1 MHVLRPCTSIIYHI
15 CIRILSLILAFL
27 IHQLQVTCQLEPL
40 EGLEAASLPRLIHIQ
55 VVTKICSKY
64 AQDMPKYVQFIP
76 KICSRYAKICPI
88 YAQHVRYTCWTL
100 LIHIQVVA
108 GEAGEY
114 DVVYSLPKEGRWTQM
129 AMMMVMMMMVAR
141 PCCLLSSKGGK
152 VDTDGDEID
161 DDDGVYFLP
170 KELRC
175 LLTNKINKVTVN
187 FSDTRCG
194 SEFMAVTSK
203 IVLSRWAMADTLPTN
218 EHWFVNYLIR
228 KNKNIWW
235 SGDLFARRGGAE
247 GGEVVLWFVAKTED
261 FGGETGE
268 GWCSWSPNSTVLHL
282 DIYLLSWWWGALWA
296 WGTLFKWL

>member
-1 MHVLRPCTSIIYHI
+1 M
-15 CIRILSLILAFL
+15 
-27 IHQLQVTCQLEPL
+27 
-40 EGLEAASLPRLIHIQ
+40 
-55 VVTKICSKY
+55 
-64 AQDMPKYVQFIP
+64 
-76 KICSRYAKICPI
+76 
-88 YAQHVRYTCWTL
+88 

-203 IVLSRWAMADTLPTN
+203 IVLSRWAMADTLPN
-218 EHWFVNYLIR
+218 Q
-228 KNKNIWW
+228 
-235 SGDLFARRGGAE
+235 
-247 GGEVVLWFVAKTED
+247 
-261 FGGETGE
+261 
-268 GWCSWSPNSTVLHL
+268 
-282 DIYLLSWWWGALWA
+282 
-296 WGTLFKWL
+296 